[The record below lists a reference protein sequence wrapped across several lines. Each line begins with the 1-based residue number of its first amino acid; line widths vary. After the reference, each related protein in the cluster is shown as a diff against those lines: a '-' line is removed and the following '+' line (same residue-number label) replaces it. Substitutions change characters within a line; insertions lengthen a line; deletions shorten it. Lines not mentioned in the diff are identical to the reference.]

1 LSRTFSWTPGRQF
14 KRKLILDKMSKISET
29 IHDILEKEEKPDEGS
44 MKGECPEDDDYKHNF
59 NTYKRPSLKMKTIA
73 H

>member
-1 LSRTFSWTPGRQF
+1 
-14 KRKLILDKMSKISET
+14 MSKISET

-59 NTYKRPSLKMKTIA
+59 NKYKRSSLKMKTIA